1 MNQHQQDAV
10 KQALTNSAWNIDRGQ
25 FLAAEAWAHDAFDIL
40 REANLTADQQRML
53 VAPNGK
59 ATTGDKIAVGL
70 SAAVLLWML
79 FSILSGAWYLP

>member
-25 FLAAEAWAHDAFDIL
+25 FLAAEAWAADAANIL

-79 FSILSGAWYLP
+79 FSILSGVWYLP